1 MVLLERGAPRLYL
14 FAGGIVSHEAARYP
28 HTLRFF
34 SFEGICIFFSRQ
46 LPLPL
51 PLLLLA
57 CLPPGHALQD
67 EVLFSSLFT
76 SLLVA
81 DLDENGPR

>member
-34 SFEGICIFFSRQ
+34 SFEGICIFFSRSF
-46 LPLPL
+46 LPL

-57 CLPPGHALQD
+57 CLPPGHALQN

-76 SLLVA
+76 SLRVA